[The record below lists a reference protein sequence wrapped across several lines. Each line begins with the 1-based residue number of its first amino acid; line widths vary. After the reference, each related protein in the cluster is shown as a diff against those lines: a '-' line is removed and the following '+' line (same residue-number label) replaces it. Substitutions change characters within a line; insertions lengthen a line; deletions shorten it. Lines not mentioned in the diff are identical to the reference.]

1 MRSIPMIVISP
12 SGSIRDYPGDLF
24 QLPIELRSY
33 DAYDNYLDLDE
44 SGWHETF
51 MGYRSFVSVDPQ
63 DGTIYIFPS
72 LRIHGHRK
80 KCTPI
85 DGYET
90 VFEEKDIEIYAESAI
105 SIRRELRAE
114 IEQDANILVH
124 DLRKLN
130 TSVYHKALAC
140 KTNIQSGNF
149 HQASYDIANALA
161 AIELLRLRT
170 DTLDLTSN
178 LERRI
183 PQKSLKSYG
192 KVREVVEAFNPNAV
206 QKDIRMRISQPF
218 PNLCKTHDLYQL
230 IPYIIIDNAI
240 KYSPKGEEI
249 NVFHEIS
256 DGLVTWNVKS
266 IGPFIEPEEAQ
277 HILERGRRGYYALK
291 SGVPGSGYGLFL
303 ANLLLRR
310 SNGKLSHISVKLYE
324 DEIGVFYAENTF
336 SFSVPIF
343 NQKLSDINVQLK
355 YS

>member
-1 MRSIPMIVISP
+1 MIVISP

-24 QLPIELRSY
+24 QLPIELRSF
-33 DAYDNYLDLDE
+33 DAYDNYLDLE
-44 SGWHETF
+44 NPGWHETY
-51 MGYRSFVSVDPQ
+51 MGYRSFVSVDPH
-63 DGTIYIFPS
+63 DATIYIFPS
-72 LRIHGHRK
+72 LRIRGHRK
-80 KCTPI
+80 KCEPI
-85 DGYET
+85 AGYEA

-140 KTNIQSGNF
+140 KTNLQSGNL
-149 HQASYDIANALA
+149 HQASYDIENALA

-183 PQKSLKSYG
+183 PKKSLKSYG
-192 KVREVVEAFNPNAV
+192 KVREVVEAFNPNAI
-206 QKDIRMRISQPF
+206 QKDIRLNISQPF
-218 PNLCKTHDLYQL
+218 PNMCKTHDLYQL

-240 KYSPKGEEI
+240 KYSPRGHEI
-249 NVFHEIS
+249 HVFHEIN
-256 DGLVTWNVKS
+256 DGMVTWNVKS
-266 IGPFIEPEEAQ
+266 VGPLIEPQESP
-277 HILERGRRGYYALK
+277 HILERGRRGYHALK

-310 SNGKLSHISVKLYE
+310 CDGKLSHQSTEMYE
-324 DEIGVFYAENTF
+324 DTIGVLYAENIF
-336 SFSVPIF
+336 SFSVPLF
-343 NQKLSDINVQLK
+343 TSKPSDIDVKIK